1 PYINGTTYA
10 QHLPNAYIYGMEGC
24 DKPKDFKEGHGAA
37 HGLDESVSIERLK
50 RSMRIYARALL
61 TLNEINW

>member
-1 PYINGTTYA
+1 
-10 QHLPNAYIYGMEGC
+10 MEGC
-24 DKPKDFKEGHGAA
+24 DKPKDFKEGRGSA

-61 TLNEINW
+61 SLNEINW